1 MIMRLV
7 LPRYEKVHFLS
18 GICSL
23 FLRKED
29 EVHYIGGAEI
39 LPPPLEE
46 SGKHTVSGCS
56 MVCMQSGR
64 ERS

>member
-39 LPPPLEE
+39 LPPPLE
-46 SGKHTVSGCS
+46 G
-56 MVCMQSGR
+56 
-64 ERS
+64 ER